1 MSIYRELLGENFSRL
16 HPKLQERYDL
26 TINKTFYASGTMLN
40 IESGKWWIKPF
51 LNLATRW
58 KFLFPEEGKNVP
70 FTIKNSCRK
79 CMNGEDEIYWE
90 RMFYFDKAIRHFN
103 AFMTIDS
110 KRKVVKDYLGE
121 PSLFYSDLHFEVTD
135 KGYLRIKSGSQRIVI
150 SQLEIPIPHL
160 FQGVV
165 DVEEGYDDVKE
176 VYTIKVTIRNRLIG
190 RLIAYEGIFK
200 PEDL

>member
-26 TINKTFYASGTMLN
+26 TIDKTFYAAGTMLN

-51 LNLATRW
+51 LYLSTRW

-70 FTIKNSCRK
+70 FTIKNRCRK

-121 PSLFYSDLHFEVTD
+121 PNLFYSDLHFEVTD

-200 PEDL
+200 PEHL